1 MKSLLCLTLLFPFA
15 AIADDTALKMHFFDA
30 EKTETETQNS
40 QGLNMIIFDENNVT
54 DDSIVKPVSAKKAAV
69 AVDERK
75 HHYWSFGLKTGYQNE
90 SLAWKTTA
98 PQVKEN
104 WHAVDLWNIQA
115 DLELKLPV
123 GFLVRGRAL
132 YGGTFA
138 GDLLQS
144 NEFGDTNQAQLT
156 SGYAVEFS
164 GAVGYEFLLG
174 KRNSQSIWGG
184 ITPLVGY
191 EYQEQEYKATN
202 KNYKTKWQGA
212 WIGLDMVLGF
222 EKSHEIFMNSSLHW
236 ADFNAE
242 GNQSLYSLEHSA
254 KSQGY
259 KAGIGYRFRPS
270 DAWALSVGFNYQHWD
285 TKSGNE
291 SLIFPSASVIESELN
306 SVMRDVYGVNAGVEF
321 NF

>member
-1 MKSLLCLTLLFPFA
+1 MKRLVCLTLLFPLTV
-15 AIADDTALKMHFFDA
+15 IADEPALKMHFFDA
-30 EKTETETQNS
+30 EKAEPAIQNN
-40 QGLNMIIFDENNVT
+40 QGLNMIIFDEDNAVAE
-54 DDSIVKPVSAKKAAV
+54 SIVKPVSAKQATVAV
-69 AVDERK
+69 AERK

-123 GFLVRGRAL
+123 GFLVRGHAV
-132 YGGTFA
+132 YGGAFA

-144 NEFGDTNQAQLT
+144 NEFGDSNQARLT
-156 SGYAVEFS
+156 SGYAMEFS

-174 KRNSQSIWGG
+174 NRNNQSVWGG
-184 ITPLVGY
+184 ITPLIGY
-191 EYQEQEYKATN
+191 EYQEQEYQAFN
-202 KNYKTKWQGA
+202 KRYQTEWQSG

-236 ADFNAE
+236 GDFNAL
-242 GNQSLYSLEHSA
+242 GSQSLYSLEQSA
-254 KSQGY
+254 NSQGY

-291 SLIFPSASVIESELN
+291 SLVLPSGGVIESELN